1 MGAKMNLAVVRGA
14 QVIAVALMI
23 GVAYSSTL
31 GLLKPKKID
40 LHNHEQEQEVRPTPK
55 VEHPNAWPPKP
66 KTSVDPNMKVGPPST
81 QQLTKPKDVD
91 TNELEPKQP
100 KTAPGCSTPPGGGP
114 PVTADFQPC

>member
-1 MGAKMNLAVVRGA
+1 MGANMNLAVVRGA
-14 QVIAVALMI
+14 QVMAVALMI

-81 QQLTKPKDVD
+81 QQLTKPKLQKQLWKHTRVY
-91 TNELEPKQP
+91 NEQASSYKMPHAN
-100 KTAPGCSTPPGGGP
+100 KTHT
-114 PVTADFQPC
+114 

>member
-14 QVIAVALMI
+14 QVMAVALMI

-40 LHNHEQEQEVRPTPK
+40 LYKLEQEQEVRPTPK

-66 KTSVDPNMKVGPPST
+66 KTGVGPNMKAEPLST
-81 QQLTKPKDVD
+81 QQQTKPKDVD
-91 TNELEPKQP
+91 AKELEPKQP

-114 PVTADFQPC
+114 PVTTDFQPC